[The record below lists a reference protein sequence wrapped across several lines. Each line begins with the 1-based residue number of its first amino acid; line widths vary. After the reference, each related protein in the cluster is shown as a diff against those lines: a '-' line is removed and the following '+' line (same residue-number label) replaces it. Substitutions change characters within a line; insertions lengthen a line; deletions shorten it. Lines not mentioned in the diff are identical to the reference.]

1 MNTFSLLLSECA
13 AELRKAAR
21 TPAFAVPTLVLPI
34 AFYALFGIALARPG
48 SGNASYLMA
57 TYGVFAMLGP
67 ALFGFGA
74 GVAAERENGQLA
86 LKRVAPLPLPAY
98 LGAKLLTCLGFSL
111 VVLVV
116 LYALAAWGGGVAL
129 PRWRW
134 AALLLVHLA
143 GAVPT
148 CLLGL
153 TVGLRLGSS
162 GAMGVTN
169 LLFLALAVL
178 GGLWIPVYL
187 FPDWMQGMALVT
199 PTFHLAGLAL
209 MVSGRTTAGQPLAHI
224 LALAAFTVLFAA
236 TASRAWR
243 RAQR

>member
-1 MNTFSLLLSECA
+1 
-13 AELRKAAR
+13 
-21 TPAFAVPTLVLPI
+21 
-34 AFYALFGIALARPG
+34 
-48 SGNASYLMA
+48 
-57 TYGVFAMLGP
+57 MLGP

-129 PRWRW
+129 PRSRW
-134 AALLLVHLA
+134 AGLLLVHLA

-178 GGLWIPVYL
+178 GGLWIPIYV
-187 FPDWMQGMALVT
+187 FPQWMQGLALAT

-209 MVSGRTTAGQPLAHI
+209 LVSGRTTTGQPFMHV
-224 LALAAFTVLFAA
+224 LALAAFTVLFAV
-236 TASRAWR
+236 TASMATKARRIVSEIRGSMLPGSCLLDRRRPQSGLWRQFTQAGGFGGKMIEHEAHGDQERAEF
-243 RAQR
+243 A

>member
-1 MNTFSLLLSECA
+1 MSAFGLLLRETV
-13 AELRKAAR
+13 AEFRKAVR
-21 TPAFAVPTLVLPI
+21 TPAFAIPTLVLPL
-34 AFYALFGIALARPG
+34 AFYALFGLVLARPG
-48 SGNASYLMA
+48 SGNAGYLMA

-111 VVLVV
+111 VVLVA

-129 PRWRW
+129 PRRSW
-134 AALLLVHLA
+134 AGLLLIHLA

-169 LLFLALAVL
+169 LLFLLLAVL
-178 GGLWIPVYL
+178 GGLWIPVYV
-187 FPDWMQGMALVT
+187 FPQWMQGLALAT
-199 PTFHLAGLAL
+199 PTYHLAGLAL
-209 MVSGRTTAGQPLAHI
+209 LASGRTTTGQPLVHL
-224 LALAAFTVLFAA
+224 LALAAFTALFAA
-236 TASRAWR
+236 TAGMAWR
-243 RAQR
+243 SARP

>member
-1 MNTFSLLLSECA
+1 MNTLTLLLRESA

-21 TPAFAVPTLVLPI
+21 TPAFAIPTLVLPV
-34 AFYALFGIALARPG
+34 AFYALFGLVLARPG
-48 SGNASYLMA
+48 SGNAGYLMA

-86 LKRVAPLPLPAY
+86 LKRVAPLPLTAY

-116 LYALAAWGGGVAL
+116 LYALAAWVGDVAL
-129 PRWRW
+129 PSSRWT
-134 AALLLVHLA
+134 ALLLVHLA

-178 GGLWIPVYL
+178 GGLWIPIYV
-187 FPDWMQGMALVT
+187 FPQWMQGLALAT

-209 MVSGRTTAGQPLAHI
+209 LVSGRTTTGQPFMHV
-224 LALAAFTVLFAA
+224 LALAAFTALFAV
-236 TASRAWR
+236 TAILAWR
-243 RAQR
+243 RARP